1 MMSYSDYLIG
11 SELDNWSFNDLET
24 FVEVYKRQLPDEEKQ
39 LKYKI
44 QEIEL
49 DVRIFK
55 NQGCSEIVGI
65 SAALTVEFFTKFL
78 GDLLIG
84 SGK

>member
-1 MMSYSDYLIG
+1 MSFSDYLIG

-49 DVRIFK
+49 DV
-55 NQGCSEIVGI
+55 
-65 SAALTVEFFTKFL
+65 
-78 GDLLIG
+78 
-84 SGK
+84 